1 MSSTFRTFRGF
12 ARIERGEAMPNGLT
26 RGGHSRNA
34 RTLIGHKTR
43 GHKVW
48 VDLKL
53 LGDPLKQAKTM
64 GFFIF
69 ACRIRDDGFGHVE
82 LANARGDYVKIS
94 E

>member
-1 MSSTFRTFRGF
+1 MSSSFRTFRGP
-12 ARIERGEAMPNGLT
+12 ARIERGEVIPSGFVK
-26 RGGHSRNA
+26 GSRSRSA
-34 RTLIGHKTR
+34 RTLIGYRTK

-69 ACRIRDDGFGHVE
+69 DARIRDDGFGHVE
-82 LANARGDYVKIS
+82 MANARGDYVRIV